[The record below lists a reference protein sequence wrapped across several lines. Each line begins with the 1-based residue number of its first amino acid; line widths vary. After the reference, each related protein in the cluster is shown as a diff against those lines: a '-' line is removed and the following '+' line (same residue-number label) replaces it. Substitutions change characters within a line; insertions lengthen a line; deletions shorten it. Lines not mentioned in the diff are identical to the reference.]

1 VAWRFGRFGGSGAN
15 PFGNIHTV
23 TNDGSVTT
31 GSTNLMSGYSIIE
44 AHSHDE
50 ALEAAKACPFL
61 DMGGSLEVSQLMQM
75 PG

>member
-1 VAWRFGRFGGSGAN
+1 
-15 PFGNIHTV
+15 
-23 TNDGSVTT
+23 
-31 GSTNLMSGYSIIE
+31 MSGYSIIE

-61 DMGGSLEVSQLMQM
+61 DMVGSLEVSQLMQM